1 MLVLRMAKLN
11 GSEIEQMIGR
21 KVDHFVA
28 RVAKKNHDATQQG
41 EKQ

>member
-1 MLVLRMAKLN
+1 MLRRMAKLN
-11 GSEIEQMIGR
+11 GSEIEQMIGS

-28 RVAKKNHDATQQG
+28 RAPKKNHDATQQG